1 MAKANRKCVVCGQEY
16 FYCTTNCAESR
27 GKPSWMI
34 SFCSDNCKKVYEAC
48 AAFNA
53 KMMSAEQAKKILD
66 TCDLS
71 NKGHFTLST
80 QRLIIEIYETAKV
93 EEIVVLNVESEM
105 VDHIVLSETINKESN
120 KNNNSTYTKPNTYN
134 YKKKKK

>member
-1 MAKANRKCVVCGQEY
+1 MTKANRKCVVCRQEY
-16 FYCTTNCAESR
+16 FYCATNCAESR

-34 SFCSDNCKKVYEAC
+34 SFCSENCKKVYDAC

-53 KMMSAEQAKKILD
+53 KMMSAEQAKNILD

-71 NKGHFTLST
+71 DKGHFTVST
-80 QRLIIEIYETAKV
+80 QKLILEIYETSKV
-93 EEIVVLNVESEM
+93 EEIVVLNAEPEKVEPEIANE
-105 VDHIVLSETINKESN
+105 IVNKETN
-120 KNNNSTYTKPNTYN
+120 KSNNSTYVKPNTYS